1 MYSITEE
8 EDIEFEKE
16 YERLHKRFPEANFSI
31 SLSVHEDTI
40 LSKEE
45 TIFIKIS
52 RNCYCYCFDG
62 EDSTTPPIYIRVKK
76 NNKHSFGITYADCID
91 EMIKDDFNNEL
102 CNHVFLESIK
112 QIGNSITYDCWFGS

>member
-52 RNCYCYCFDG
+52 RNCYCYWFND
-62 EDSTTPPIYIRVKK
+62 EYSTTPPIYIRVAQHKK
-76 NNKHSFGITYADCID
+76 NNGITYADCID